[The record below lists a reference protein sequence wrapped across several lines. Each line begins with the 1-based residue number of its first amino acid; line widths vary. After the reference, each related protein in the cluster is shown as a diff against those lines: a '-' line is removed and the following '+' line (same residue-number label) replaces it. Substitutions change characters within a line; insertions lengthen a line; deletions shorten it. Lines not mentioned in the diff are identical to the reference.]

1 MNQILVI
8 LTFVWMLVTA
18 VFLGLSLVRS
28 LLELKYVRLAKKED
42 RLNMDEDLQDKF
54 VNVHQ
59 FAGILVSILIMI
71 VFSVQIGQTFN
82 ASVEQSLENL
92 LSAGYIQKIT
102 WLIVFVF
109 YNLYAIVGSY
119 YLIFQNRYL
128 RKTFKKS

>member
-28 LLELKYVRLAKKED
+28 LLELKYVRLVKKED

-92 LSAGYIQKIT
+92 LSAGYIQKVT
-102 WLIVFVF
+102 WLIVFIF

-119 YLIFQNRYL
+119 YLVFQNRYL

>member
-92 LSAGYIQKIT
+92 LSAGYIQKVT
-102 WLIVFVF
+102 WLIVFIF

-119 YLIFQNRYL
+119 YLVFQNRYL

>member
-1 MNQILVI
+1 MNQVLVI

-18 VFLGLSLVRS
+18 IFLGLSLIRS
-28 LLELKYVRLAKKED
+28 LLELKYVRTAKKDD
-42 RLNMDEDLQDKF
+42 RLEMDEDLQEKF

-82 ASVEQSLENL
+82 ASVDQSLKNL
-92 LSAGYIQKIT
+92 LSASYLQKII

-119 YLIFQNRYL
+119 YLVFQNRYI
-128 RKTFKKS
+128 RKILKKQ

>member
-1 MNQILVI
+1 MDQILVI

-18 VFLGLSLVRS
+18 IFLGLSLIRS
-28 LLELKYVRLAKKED
+28 LLELKYVRAAKKDD
-42 RLNMDEDLQDKF
+42 RLEMDEDLQEKF

-82 ASVEQSLENL
+82 ASVDQSLKNL
-92 LSAGYIQKIT
+92 LSASYIQKTT
-102 WLIVFVF
+102 WLIVFIF

-119 YLIFQNRYL
+119 YLVFQNRYI
-128 RKTFKKS
+128 RKIFKKQ

>member
-82 ASVEQSLENL
+82 ASVEQSLKNL
-92 LSAGYIQKIT
+92 LSAGYIQKVT

-119 YLIFQNRYL
+119 YLVFQNRYL